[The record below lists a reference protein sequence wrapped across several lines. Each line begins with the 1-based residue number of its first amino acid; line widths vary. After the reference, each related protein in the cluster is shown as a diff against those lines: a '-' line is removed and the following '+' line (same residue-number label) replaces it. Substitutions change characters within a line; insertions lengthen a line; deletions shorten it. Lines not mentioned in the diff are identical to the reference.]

1 MLLVLTC
8 LAIATHTAVSL
19 PQPESQ
25 LTARKEALEAEDA
38 ERSDVAEDSTE
49 EEASYDEYLKLCN
62 TLGIPPI
69 SVGSG
74 YAAPYTNYGGS
85 SNYGRYPSYG
95 GYSGYGRPNGYG
107 GCPSYTYPVSTGG
120 YTYYRG
126 NAAGRSAGTEAT
138 AAPEEDVEA
147 TYDEYLKLCST
158 LGIPP
163 ISVGSGY
170 TAPYTNYGGSSNYN
184 YGSYPSYG
192 YNGYSG
198 YGGYPSY
205 TYPVS
210 TGGYNY
216 YRGNAAGR
224 SAGTEATEEDVEA
237 TYAEYV
243 RVCSNLGIPPV
254 SIGSGYTN
262 YG

>member
-8 LAIATHTAVSL
+8 LAIATHTVVSL

-74 YAAPYTNYGGS
+74 YGYTAPYTNYGGS

-95 GYSGYGRPNGYG
+95 GYSSYGRPN
-107 GCPSYTYPVSTGG
+107 
-120 YTYYRG
+120 
-126 NAAGRSAGTEAT
+126 
-138 AAPEEDVEA
+138 
-147 TYDEYLKLCST
+147 
-158 LGIPP
+158 
-163 ISVGSGY
+163 
-170 TAPYTNYGGSSNYN
+170 
-184 YGSYPSYG
+184 
-192 YNGYSG
+192 G

-205 TYPVS
+205 TYPSS

-216 YRGNAAGR
+216 YRGNPAGR
-224 SAGTEATEEDVEA
+224 SAEAEATEEDIEA

-262 YG
+262 YGGSSAYGGYGGYPVYGGNTGYVSNYGYTGYPAYS

>member
-1 MLLVLTC
+1 MMLLVLAC
-8 LAIATHTAVSL
+8 LAIATHTVSL

-95 GYSGYGRPNGYG
+95 GYSGYG
-107 GCPSYTYPVSTGG
+107 
-120 YTYYRG
+120 
-126 NAAGRSAGTEAT
+126 
-138 AAPEEDVEA
+138 
-147 TYDEYLKLCST
+147 
-158 LGIPP
+158 
-163 ISVGSGY
+163 
-170 TAPYTNYGGSSNYN
+170 
-184 YGSYPSYG
+184 
-192 YNGYSG
+192 GYS
-198 YGGYPSY
+198 SY

-216 YRGNAAGR
+216 YRGTAAGR

-254 SIGSGYTN
+254 SI
-262 YG
+262 